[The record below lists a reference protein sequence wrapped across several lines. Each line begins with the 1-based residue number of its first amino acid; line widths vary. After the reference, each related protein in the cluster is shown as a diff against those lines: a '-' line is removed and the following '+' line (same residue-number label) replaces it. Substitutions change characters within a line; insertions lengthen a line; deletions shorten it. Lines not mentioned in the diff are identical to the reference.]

1 MNDKLSDFFESIMG
15 ISAPFSIDEIKQTED
30 GTVHITVCVDKEFR
44 PDRFSTVHSYKK
56 KTWRHLDI
64 MQYECYLHC
73 DVPMFQHKETR
84 KCELLSVPWAR
95 KNRGFTLLFEH
106 KLLRD
111 LRLTAC
117 KRTVAKM
124 SRLYTQRVETL
135 YDQYTKDAFDFRE
148 AQIASCVAM
157 DETSTRKGHEYITLF
172 WNAQSGQL
180 LDICKGRTSGA
191 ITEYVTELRQ
201 NGHKPEQ
208 QIEEIVC
215 DMSPAFQKGIRE
227 ELPQSGVTFDRF
239 HIVQLVY
246 KYCDKILKKE
256 TAHSKLLRT
265 HIKQLDLVRQQ
276 INSSEA
282 AAYLCFWIDQT
293 EQLFGLSK
301 LRKSLNKHF
310 DGIVRYCETKLTNGK
325 VEGLNNKIQ
334 WIRRTARGYRSDEN
348 FMRMI
353 YFVFGALKLPYQPI
367 S

>member
-1 MNDKLSDFFESIMG
+1 MNDQLSNFFETLMG
-15 ISAPFSIDEIKQTED
+15 IISPFSISIVEQTEN
-30 GTVHITVCVDKEFR
+30 GIVHIYVSVDKDFR
-44 PDRFSTVHSYKK
+44 PNRFSTVHSYKE

-64 MQYECYLHC
+64 MQYECYVHC
-73 DVPMFQHKETR
+73 NVPMFQHKETR
-84 KCELLSVPWAR
+84 KCELLSIPWAR
-95 KNRGFTLLFEH
+95 KNSGFTLLFEH
-106 KLLRD
+106 RILHELH
-111 LRLTAC
+111 LTAC
-117 KRTVAKM
+117 KKTVAEIW
-124 SRLYTQRVETL
+124 RLYPQRVETL
-135 YDQYTKDAFDFRE
+135 YDQYTKDEFEFRE

-172 WNAQSGQL
+172 WNAQSGKL
-180 LDICKGRTSGA
+180 LDIRKGRSSEV

-208 QIEEIVC
+208 KIEEIVC

-246 KYCDKILKKE
+246 KYCDKILRKE
-256 TAHSKLLRT
+256 TLHSKLLRD
-265 HIKQLDLVRQQ
+265 HIKQLDLVWQQ
-276 INSSEA
+276 INSTEA

-310 DGIVRYCETKLTNGK
+310 DGIIRYCKTKLTNGK
-325 VEGLNNKIQ
+325 IEGLNNKIQ

-353 YFVFGALKLPYQPI
+353 YFVFGALKLPYQPK